1 MPPAERRALLLLLG
15 LAVAGHAVRFVVT
28 RPSQAPG
35 EVELVKTLP
44 AQSPLAHKDSTVALA
59 RPLGPGERIDID
71 RAGPAE
77 IARLP
82 RVGPGLAKRIVAD
95 RSARGPFGSLEGLD
109 RVPGVGAALLAAIAD
124 HAAFSG
130 PGPASSA
137 LAVQTAP
144 GWRGSSAYPGA
155 QEVCSGAVTG
165 CALVPG
171 PLPADPSNRVR
182 LSLNTATVA
191 QLDSLPGIGAK
202 RAEAIVHDRDR
213 NGPFP
218 SVEALTRVPGIK
230 PALVARVRQRLQ
242 VP

>member
-1 MPPAERRALLLLLG
+1 MAPAERRALLLLLG

-59 RPLGPGERIDID
+59 RPLGPGERVDLD

-95 RSARGPFGSLEGLD
+95 RAARGPFGSIQGLD
-109 RVPGVGAALLAAIAD
+109 RVPGVGAALLSAIAD

-130 PGPASSA
+130 PAPGSPASPA
-137 LAVQTAP
+137 QTAP
-144 GWRGSSAYPGA
+144 AWVGSSAYPGA
-155 QEVCSGAVTG
+155 QQVCSGAVTG

-171 PLPADPSNRVR
+171 PLPADPSGSVRV
-182 LSLNTATVA
+182 SLNTATVA

-202 RAEAIVHDRDR
+202 RAGAIVRDRDR